1 MEEKMAERKRL
12 TAEKARFIMERRKRR
27 KKGLPVLPIPP
38 HLQLSPHLQLP
49 TGSLENPQASTSTTA
64 RQEMAD
70 EIAEAHNEPT
80 ENREASAPVTNKPV
94 PSTSRAIDDPVPS
107 TSRGTKEAVPSTSR
121 ATEDPVP
128 STSGTTSARQDTRN
142 KVAIEKWRD
151 IFKKKTTKRPGEEV
165 ISAQVPKLRRVHQIG
180 SSLYDSTMRELN
192 KGGLAPP
199 NIYSNKTLVLDLS
212 LIHI

>member
-80 ENREASAPVTNKPV
+80 ENREASAPVTNKLV

-128 STSGTTSARQDTRN
+128 STSGTCLLYTSPSP
-142 KVAIEKWRD
+142 RD
-151 IFKKKTTKRPGEEV
+151 
-165 ISAQVPKLRRVHQIG
+165 
-180 SSLYDSTMRELN
+180 
-192 KGGLAPP
+192 
-199 NIYSNKTLVLDLS
+199 
-212 LIHI
+212 

>member
-1 MEEKMAERKRL
+1 MDERERKRL

-27 KKGLPVLPIPP
+27 KKGLPVLPLP
-38 HLQLSPHLQLP
+38 PHLQLP
-49 TGSLENPQASTSTTA
+49 TGSLENPQASTSATA

-70 EIAEAHNEPT
+70 EIAEAHNEPTERLT

-128 STSGTTSARQDTRN
+128 STSGTASARQDTRN

-151 IFKKKTTKRPGEEV
+151 FFEKKQQNDQVKKSLAHRYLNYGEYTKSARHYTIAPCASSTKVGWHHP
-165 ISAQVPKLRRVHQIG
+165 ISIQTKL
-180 SSLYDSTMRELN
+180 
-192 KGGLAPP
+192 
-199 NIYSNKTLVLDLS
+199 LS
-212 LIHI
+212 